1 MGELIL
7 TETHKRTIIRAI
19 TWRIVATLVTAA
31 YTGISG
37 AIIINVWMT
46 LAHYIHER
54 IWLKLK
60 WGKIPD

>member
-1 MGELIL
+1 L